1 MLCRAAVHCAVAT
14 AGTNCFNP
22 SCPNSVW
29 KDGTHIVVGMH
40 EGGCCGAFNA
50 QVCVLCQHPDARP
63 RVAVQWPHRCTG
75 SPRCSWRLLRHAFTA
90 AKRGAA
96 TPLLTRGCGPSHT
109 SPTAAPHWY
118 LASVLVIGHGCAPA
132 YVHAF

>member
-1 MLCRAAVHCAVAT
+1 MLCLAAVHCAVAT

-50 QVCVLCQHPDARP
+50 GVLTGPEWREEALGVEHLFLYDTDGSVTYSTKCAHRHCHHVVFDNIHPSR
-63 RVAVQWPHRCTG
+63 
-75 SPRCSWRLLRHAFTA
+75 
-90 AKRGAA
+90 
-96 TPLLTRGCGPSHT
+96 
-109 SPTAAPHWY
+109 Y
-118 LASVLVIGHGCAPA
+118 N
-132 YVHAF
+132 